1 MPRLLGNLG
10 HLPNE
15 YRDLYKGM
23 EYMGL
28 LYLNEYT
35 KATIQNDIMRTM
47 VLSSAFVLYD
57 NMVK

>member
-28 LYLNEYT
+28 LYLNENT
-35 KATIQNDIMRTM
+35 KTTIPNDIMRTAL
-47 VLSSAFVLYD
+47 LSSVFVLYD
-57 NMVK
+57 NMVN